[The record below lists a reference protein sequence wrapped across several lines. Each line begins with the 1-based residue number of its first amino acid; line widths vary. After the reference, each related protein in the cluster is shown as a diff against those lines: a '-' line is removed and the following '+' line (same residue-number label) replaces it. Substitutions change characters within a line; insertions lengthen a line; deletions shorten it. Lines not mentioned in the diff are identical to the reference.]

1 MGELGWRVHDRTH
14 LEVAIEY
21 PVTPA
26 CEHVWEAYIF
36 VPASFRLQED
46 TYDKKAIYD
55 DLWSYVRFSPRRA
68 SLAALV
74 APGGAAPR
82 LAEALL
88 AASGAA
94 DGTPKANAA
103 TRRLRLYACQV
114 RAACLSAAAEL
125 QARVERRDPSSGLLA
140 VSLARETKAAIV
152 AMRAAIA
159 GADSLAEHVRVSG
172 EWSDEDVSL
181 VVESVLAQASLA
193 LQRNAHDPS
202 YEIAARELAEVAAAE
217 ARHRADVG
225 CDSVASEGATA
236 RDVEHLE
243 FRRHAMKRFTSS
255 VLWLTME
262 VSDAAGWAVHAL
274 YGLAAAVA
282 MTFALVASVNASPI
296 TDSAYRYGVAIVLA
310 YAVKDRMKAFLQR
323 AFDGVVARR
332 FPDRKWSLTD
342 HDRGVVVGAVRE
354 RAAFLPMSALP
365 PDVLTSRRLTR
376 AHPLEDSAR
385 PERVLWH
392 KKTVIVRPAAASE
405 SGDLPTL
412 TEIFRLN
419 VRRWLEHADDPNQ
432 VIAFADPRD
441 GRLHEAKARRV
452 YNVNVVYRLA
462 HAGQDAPWRRL
473 RVVVSRKGIDRI
485 DVIRL

>member
-1 MGELGWRVHDRTH
+1 VGELGWRVHDRTH

-82 LAEALL
+82 LAEALR
-88 AASGAA
+88 AAAGVADATPAA
-94 DGTPKANAA
+94 NVA
-103 TRRLRLYACQV
+103 TRRLRLYACQL
-114 RAACLSAAAEL
+114 RAALLTAADQL
-125 QARVERRDPSSGLLA
+125 QGRVDRQDPSAGAAGLA
-140 VSLARETKAAIV
+140 LARETRAAIE
-152 AMRAAIA
+152 AMRAAVAAA
-159 GADSLAEHVRVSG
+159 GDLSEHVRVSA
-172 EWSDEDVSL
+172 EWSDEDISL

-193 LQRNAHDPS
+193 LERHAHDSS
-202 YEIAARELAEVAAAE
+202 YLGASIALAEVAAAE

-225 CDSVASEGATA
+225 CDSVAGAGATA

-255 VLWLTME
+255 VLWLAMD
-262 VSDAAGWAVHAL
+262 VRDAAGWAVHAF

-282 MTFALVASVNASPI
+282 MTFALVASVSASPI
-296 TDSAYRYGVAIVLA
+296 SDSAYRYGVAIVIA

-332 FPDRKWSLTD
+332 FPDRKWSLS
-342 HDRGVVVGAVRE
+342 DRERGLDVGSVRE

-365 PDVLTSRRLTR
+365 EDVLHSRRLTR
-376 AHPLEDSAR
+376 VHPLEDGAR

-392 KKTVIVRPAAASE
+392 KKSVVVRPAAAVEAS
-405 SGDLPTL
+405 DLPTL

-432 VIAFADPRD
+432 VIAFADPKD

-485 DVIRL
+485 DVIR